1 MLRRYIILAL
11 AAGLL
16 IHMVCHYVEA
26 GKGIAG
32 NAARGPSIF
41 YGRSLEI
48 KKGTHLGNIHFIE
61 RLHRLSYQQINGKPT
76 TVGTFSQDRSHIR
89 IFLRSKNNAPDNTVD
104 VTVRDGRVAS
114 ILSSEGKPLS
124 SIHLDREEIAR
135 VIGPKMGQQHSVR
148 LSDISPFLQNAVI
161 ASEDSRFYSHLGID
175 LIGIIRSWFASP
187 GNKPLTQNRDT
198 ITRQLAKYFF
208 LSPEK
213 TSWRKLHETELTLM
227 LELRYSKKQ
236 LLEMYLNRI
245 YWGQDNSY
253 GFYGV
258 ENAANFYFSKKSNH
272 LSLGEAALLA
282 GMMRSPERCRTPK
295 AAKERRNAV
304 LARMQQ
310 LKMIREEDFLKASNL
325 PVNMRFPSAPAQT
338 SYFVDYIQR
347 ITEEDLGSFRPYH
360 TGYHYYTTL
369 DPLVQA
375 AAEEAVIN
383 GLAEIEQTAF
393 PSNAPLQGALVAV
406 DPLTGETI
414 AMVGGRNYQQNKFN
428 RAIDAKRQPG
438 SAFKPFVLLT
448 ALSRPLRGG
457 SDLTLSSLVSGEPI
471 SLSTPEGMWSPSN
484 FENKT
489 YGKIT
494 IRQTIEDSVN
504 TATTRLASDLGFKE
518 VLKTARL
525 AGITS
530 PLEAVPSLPLGSF
543 EVTPRELA
551 YAYTT
556 MASNGIRYDP
566 FALYS
571 VSTPQGGTFIEKTI
585 KREKVF
591 DPRITYLAGYALEG
605 VLERGTAYEAESLGI
620 YFPASGKTGT
630 TNGNRDSWFVG
641 YTRDVVCAVWV
652 GYDAGRD
659 TGLTGAQGA
668 LRIWARFMR
677 SLYPQSGPLA
687 VIPPQGIKTAVIDP
701 KTGYLAS
708 AACPRKFTEAYLAGT
723 EPKKTCPDHP
733 VKRIGKSIF
742 SKTY

>member
-16 IHMVCHYVEA
+16 IHMVYLYVA
-26 GKGIAG
+26 VGKGIDKHADG
-32 NAARGPSIF
+32 SPSIF
-41 YGRSLEI
+41 YGRPLKI
-48 KKGTHLGNIHFIE
+48 QKDTHLGNIHFIE
-61 RLHRLSYQQINGKPT
+61 RLQRLSYKQVNGKPT
-76 TVGTFSQDRSHIR
+76 IAGTFSQDRSHIL
-89 IFLRSKNNAPDNTVD
+89 IFLRSKNISPGSAVD
-104 VTVRDGRVAS
+104 ITVRDGRVAS
-114 ILSSEGKPLS
+114 ILSSKGKPLD
-124 SIHLDREEIAR
+124 SIYLDREEIER
-135 VIGPKMGQQHSVR
+135 IIGPKKREQLFVP
-148 LSDISPFLQNAVI
+148 LSDISPYLQNAVI
-161 ASEDSRFYSHLGID
+161 ASEDPRFYSHIGID
-175 LIGIIRSWFASP
+175 LIGIIHSWFASSE
-187 GNKPLTQNRDT
+187 NKSFAQSSDT
-198 ITRQLAKYFF
+198 ITRQLAKNFF

-213 TSWRKLHETELTLM
+213 TSWRKLREFEIALI

-236 LLEMYLNRI
+236 LLEMYLNSL
-245 YWGQDNSY
+245 YWGQDNAY
-253 GFYGV
+253 GLYGV
-258 ENAANFYFSKKSNH
+258 ENAATFYLSKQTKH
-272 LSLGEAALLA
+272 LPLGDAALLA
-282 GMMRSPERCRTPK
+282 GMIRSPERCRTPK

-310 LKMIREEDFLKASNL
+310 SKMIGEEDFLKASHL
-325 PVNMRFPSAPAQT
+325 PVHMRFPGAPAQT
-338 SYFVDYIQR
+338 SCFVDYIQR
-347 ITEEDLGSFRPYH
+347 ITEEDLGSLRHYH

-383 GLAEIEQTAF
+383 GLEAIEQTAF
-393 PSNAPLQGALVAV
+393 PSNEPLQAALVAV

-414 AMVGGRNYQQNKFN
+414 AMVGGRNYEQNKFN

-438 SAFKPFVLLT
+438 SAFKPFVLLA
-448 ALSRPLRGG
+448 ALSHSLRGG
-457 SDLTLSSLVSGEPI
+457 SDLTLSSLVSGESI

-504 TATTRLASDLGFKE
+504 TATTRLARDLGFKN
-518 VLKTARL
+518 VLQTARL

-571 VSTPQGGTFIEKTI
+571 VSTPKREIFIEKTI
-585 KREKVF
+585 KREKAF
-591 DPRITYLAGYALEG
+591 DARITYLAGYALEG
-605 VLERGTAYEAESLGI
+605 VLDRGTAYEAESLGI

-630 TNGNRDSWFVG
+630 SNGNRDSWFVG

-652 GYDAGRD
+652 GYDVGRD

-668 LRIWARFMR
+668 LRIWAQFMR
-677 SLYPQSGPLA
+677 SLYSQSGPLT
-687 VIPPQGIKTAVIDP
+687 VIPPKGIQTAVIDP
-701 KTGYLAS
+701 KTGYLAT

-723 EPKKTCPDHP
+723 EPKKTCPVHP
-733 VKRIGKSIF
+733 VK
-742 SKTY
+742 

>member
-1 MLRRYIILAL
+1 
-11 AAGLL
+11 
-16 IHMVCHYVEA
+16 MVYLYVEV
-26 GKGIAG
+26 GKGIAQNTRG
-32 NAARGPSIF
+32 GPSIF
-41 YGRSLEI
+41 YGRSVEI
-48 KKGTHLGNIHFIE
+48 QKDTHLGNIHFIE
-61 RLHRLSYQQINGKPT
+61 RLHRLSYQQVNGRPT
-76 TVGTFSQDRSHIR
+76 TAGTFSQDRSHIR

-104 VTVRDGRVAS
+104 ITVRDGRVAS
-114 ILSSEGKPLS
+114 IVSSKGKALSV
-124 SIHLDREEIAR
+124 IHLDREEIAR
-135 VIGPKMGQQHSVR
+135 VIGPKMGQQHFVR

-175 LIGIIRSWFASP
+175 LIGIIRSRFAGP
-187 GNKPLTQNRDT
+187 GNQPFTQRRDT
-198 ITRQLAKYFF
+198 ITRQLVKYFF

-213 TSWRKLHETELTLM
+213 TSWRNLREMELTLM

-253 GFYGV
+253 GLYGV
-258 ENAANFYFSKKSNH
+258 ENASNFYLSKKSKN
-272 LSLGEAALLA
+272 LSLEEAALLA
-282 GMMRSPERCRTPK
+282 GMIRSPERCRTPK
-295 AAKERRNAV
+295 AAKERRNDV
-304 LARMQQ
+304 LAKMQQ
-310 LKMIREEDFLKASNL
+310 SKMIRGEDFLKASNL
-325 PVNMRFPSAPAQT
+325 PIHMRFPEAFEQT

-360 TGYHYYTTL
+360 TGYRYYTTL
-369 DPLVQA
+369 DPLIQT
-375 AAEEAVIN
+375 AAEEAVIS
-383 GLAEIEQTAF
+383 GLQEIEQTAF
-393 PSNAPLQGALVAV
+393 PSNEPLQGALVAV

-484 FENKT
+484 FEKKT

-504 TATTRLASDLGFKE
+504 TATTRLSRDLGFKE

-556 MASNGIRYDP
+556 IASHGIRYAP

-571 VSTPQGGTFIEKTI
+571 VNTPNGDTFIEKTI

-591 DPRITYLAGYALEG
+591 DPRIAYLAGYALEG
-605 VLERGTAYEAESLGI
+605 VLERGTAYEAEILGI

-652 GYDAGRD
+652 GYDTGRD

-677 SLYPQSGPLA
+677 SLYAQSGPLTA
-687 VIPPQGIKTAVIDP
+687 TPPQGIKTAVIDP
-701 KTGYLAS
+701 KTGYLAT

-723 EPKKTCPDHP
+723 EPKKACPDHP
-733 VKRIGKSIF
+733 VKSPKHNIHHK
-742 SKTY
+742 K